1 MPYHYQL
8 TNISVTQNAIADWL
22 IANPGKG
29 QNAECASAFNITQS
43 WLSTLLGTD
52 AFRAMML
59 IKQGAVFE
67 EVVIPL
73 REKISGVAHRSIE
86 KMGEI
91 LDNTNDERLVREI
104 GKDML
109 NSLGYGANAKGPVHI
124 GDVHNTLTVSPEN
137 LAAAR
142 ERQSKHYRR
151 ELESPAESE
160 PLALEAEATELP
172 YDPEADV
179 GEARDIRAS
188 HVNRSK
194 EVHRDTEEGG
204 EVRSES
210 PASPELDLW

>member
-29 QNAECASAFNITQS
+29 QNAECAAAFNITQS

-52 AFRAMML
+52 AFRSMML

-73 REKISGVAHRSIE
+73 REKISGVAHRSVE

-91 LDNTNDERLVREI
+91 LDNTNDHRLVREI

-124 GDVHNTLTVSPEN
+124 GDINNTLTVTPEN

-142 ERQSKHYRR
+142 ERQSQHYRR
-151 ELESPAESE
+151 TLESPAESE
-160 PLALEAEATELP
+160 TPALEAQATELP
-172 YDPEADV
+172 NDPETEL
-179 GEARDIRAS
+179 GEARDVRS
-188 HVNRSK
+188 GHVNSGK
-194 EVHRDTEEGG
+194 EVHRNPEEGG
-204 EVRSES
+204 EVRSPS
-210 PASPELDLW
+210 PPTPELDLW